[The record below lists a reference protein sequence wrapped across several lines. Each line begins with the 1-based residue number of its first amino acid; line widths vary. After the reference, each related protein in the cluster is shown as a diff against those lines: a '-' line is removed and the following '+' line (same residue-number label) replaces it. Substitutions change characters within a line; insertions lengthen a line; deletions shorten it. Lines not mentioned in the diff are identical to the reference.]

1 MWNPFRVLGDSQREK
16 TLDAPPYNSYFLRMN
31 SVLSEKGQI
40 TIPKR
45 LRENLGLVPGTV
57 LDFSEEDGRLVAR
70 RNESENPV
78 RKWRGRGRL
87 PGNPSVDDYIRRS
100 RDDG

>member
-1 MWNPFRVLGDSQREK
+1 
-16 TLDAPPYNSYFLRMN
+16 MN
-31 SVLSEKGQI
+31 SILSEKGQI

-45 LRENLGLVPGTV
+45 LREELGLLPGTV

-70 RNESENPV
+70 RIESESPM

-87 PGNPSVDDYIRRS
+87 PSGKSVDDYIRHL
-100 RDDG
+100 RDNG